1 MARWRLLE
9 PHYLYTDPGVKWE
22 YTETDRGT
30 GRQVRKQ
37 YDVPQYFHHE
47 SEADWTDKVAGAVIV
62 SDGHNA
68 DPRDIIFKG
77 DPTPGMHPIDDEA
90 RAITLKFKAK
100 WGLPDQIFSLASP
113 GSYSTNL
120 TDYFVQ
126 QQDKVNMQMAD
137 LAQKNAHGFDQF
149 MHSMTSMMMQNQKI
163 LEVLAV
169 KSSGATPVVDDLEPL
184 EEPNATE
191 KPSGEDNRRPPA
203 TRASVGRR
211 F

>member
-1 MARWRLLE
+1 MARWRLTEAHYIYTE
-9 PHYLYTDPGVKWE
+9 PGIKWE
-22 YTETDRGT
+22 YIETDRTT

-47 SEADWTDKVAGAVIV
+47 AEGDWTDKVNNWVVV

-68 DPRDIIFKG
+68 QPRDIIFKG
-77 DPTPGMHPIDDEA
+77 DPTPGMHPLDDEA
-90 RAITLKFKAK
+90 TEITLKFKGK

-126 QQDKVNMQMAD
+126 QQDKVNTQMAD
-137 LAQKNAHGFDQF
+137 LAQKNTQGFGEF
-149 MHSMTSMMMQNQKI
+149 MQSMTAMMQQNQKI
-163 LEVLAV
+163 LEMLAI
-169 KSSGATPVVDDLEPL
+169 KASGATPVVDDLEPL
-184 EEPNATE
+184 EEPDATE
-191 KPSGEDNRRPPA
+191 KPSREDNRRP
-203 TRASVGRR
+203 ASAGGRPGRR